1 MENFSRITDPQALRE
16 TMDRLIQENVV
27 RPIRGIASGV
37 TGWFPVDMTD
47 EGDNVV
53 LRAALPGINPSD
65 IQISL
70 LGNVLSIDVEP
81 SGSDTD
87 RTNWLLR
94 ERPIGPFRRSI
105 TVPVP
110 VDAEATKAQY
120 EQGILTLEMRK
131 SEQARAKHIKIG
143 GSPTSSSSTTSD
155 QGPTPVPIPQDSA
168 APRDPEGDPVTEA
181 AMDSFP
187 ASDPPSWGGG
197 RI

>member
-37 TGWFPVDMTD
+37 TGWFPVDMMD
-47 EGDNVV
+47 EGENVV
-53 LRAALPGINPSD
+53 VRAALPGINPSD

-70 LGNVLSIDVEP
+70 LGNVLSIDVES
-81 SGSDTD
+81 SGSDTE
-87 RTNWLLR
+87 RSNWLLR
-94 ERPIGPFRRSI
+94 ERPVGPFRRSL

-110 VDAEATKAQY
+110 VDPDATNAQY
-120 EQGILTLEMRK
+120 EQGILTLTMPK
-131 SEQARAKHIKIG
+131 SELARAKHIRIG
-143 GSPTSSSSTTSD
+143 DTPTSSATSPSNWE
-155 QGPTPVPIPQDSA
+155 PTPVPIPQDSA

-197 RI
+197 RV

>member
-1 MENFSRITDPQALRE
+1 MENFSRITDPQSLRE

-47 EGDNVV
+47 EGEHVV
-53 LRAALPGINPSD
+53 LHAALPGINASD

-70 LGNVLSIDVEP
+70 LGNVLSIDVE
-81 SGSDTD
+81 SNGSDTD

-94 ERPIGPFRRSI
+94 ERPVGPFRRSI

-110 VDAEATKAQY
+110 VDPDATQAQY
-120 EQGILTLEMRK
+120 DQGILTLTMPK
-131 SEQARAKHIKIG
+131 SEQARAKQIKIG
-143 GSPTSSSSTTSD
+143 DHPTANSGTKSD

-168 APRDPEGDPVTEA
+168 APRDPDGDPVTEA

-187 ASDPPSWGGG
+187 ASDPPSWGGN
-197 RI
+197 RD

>member
-47 EGDNVV
+47 EGDSVV
-53 LRAALPGINPSD
+53 VRAALPGMNPSD
-65 IQISL
+65 LQVSL

-81 SGSDTD
+81 SAGESD

-94 ERPIGPFRRSI
+94 ERPVGPFRRSI
-105 TVPVP
+105 TIPVP
-110 VDAEATKAQY
+110 VDPDHTKAQY
-120 EQGILTLEMRK
+120 DQGILVLTMLK
-131 SEQARAKHIKIG
+131 SEQAQPRRINVDG
-143 GSPTSSSSTTSD
+143 GTMASATMTSSEE
-155 QGPTPVPIPQDSA
+155 PTPVPIPQDTA
-168 APRDPEGDPVTEA
+168 APRDPERDPVTEA

-187 ASDPPSWGGG
+187 ASDPPAWGSG
-197 RI
+197 RV